1 MSSDFVYPYSTQF
14 IARLKSI
21 QHARRQRED
30 PTEWKSEDVV
40 EARARPGRVMSFT
53 RSEVLPRQSSGV
65 VIAGATVS
73 PALTRSLS
81 RSRERRSKSTGRSG
95 VAGRE
100 ERGRE
105 RVSERVSEWE
115 RDGRSRSRSRGRR
128 RSHSGS
134 GNGGMFSRSGSA
146 VGFGS
151 STPLDRLQP
160 PKPAGS
166 PMSDVESR
174 PRRGRSATRG
184 DRRAALTARSR
195 SDSVSS
201 TNSSHLSRKGSR
213 ASLTGPASDPK
224 RQSLLSSPKGFGSS
238 TGTHRQPPRG
248 DVPVRRGRSS
258 SGSDWAL
265 MMGSTSSSRNKTR
278 SKSKERSGGEI
289 NKSSKP
295 RKKLAHERREH
306 RPEALEDQNPTW
318 PQEATERLP
327 HQSTT
332 DFILH
337 SNHGST
343 SDAGVPSH
351 FTVADVLD
359 DPGGQDIEDSYFG
372 RWEREQSSPLRRS
385 QQQEEREYLPQDI
398 AVVSSSIDEPLL
410 SASQPPN
417 ALLHQQEYGTYENN
431 FLIDKAASTKHE
443 LH

>member
-81 RSRERRSKSTGRSG
+81 RSRERRSKSAGRSG

-115 RDGRSRSRSRGRR
+115 RDGRSRSRSRSRGRR

-295 RKKLAHERREH
+295 RKKLAHERENIDPRH
-306 RPEALEDQNPTW
+306 LKIRIPLGRKKLLNASRIRVRQISFCIVTMARPVMQVYLAISQSLMSWTI
-318 PQEATERLP
+318 QEGRMLK
-327 HQSTT
+327 
-332 DFILH
+332 ILTL
-337 SNHGST
+337 G
-343 SDAGVPSH
+343 
-351 FTVADVLD
+351 
-359 DPGGQDIEDSYFG
+359 
-372 RWEREQSSPLRRS
+372 EREQSSPLRHS
-385 QQQEEREYLPQDI
+385 QQQEEHEYFPQDI